1 MIDGVIWLKYE
12 AFYSQCK
19 QLGVTKLIDDNVK
32 NEMNELL
39 NKMSKK
45 FEDDNFYY
53 TMSVLYYIA
62 KKQKQI

>member
-32 NEMNELL
+32 NADLL
-39 NKMSKK
+39 CDMLS
-45 FEDDNFYY
+45 DDEKYVMLLKGY
-53 TMSVLYYIA
+53 
-62 KKQKQI
+62 